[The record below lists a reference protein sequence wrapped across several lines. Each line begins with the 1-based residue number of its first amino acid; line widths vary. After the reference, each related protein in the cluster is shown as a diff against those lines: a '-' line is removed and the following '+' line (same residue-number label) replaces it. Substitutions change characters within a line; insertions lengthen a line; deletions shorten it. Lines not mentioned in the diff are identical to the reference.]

1 MKNRSE
7 AAALAKH
14 ISACLGDYVPSQ
26 KSGSANT
33 LKAYQDS
40 IGLYLQF
47 LEQGGVSSREFD
59 ASCFGRDRIEQWLS
73 WLRTERGC
81 QPGTC
86 NNRLASI
93 RTFLKY
99 LGHKEVR
106 FLHLYQESMEIDRLK
121 VQKKKVEGLSRPAV
135 KALLAAPD
143 QGTAMGRRDLVLM
156 LVLYSTA
163 ARIDEVL
170 SMKVGQL
177 HLDSAKPYVN
187 IIGKGN
193 KVRTLYLLPRTV
205 AHLEKYLLDFHGNT
219 PSPEAYVFYSRNT
232 GIYGKLTAAAADK
245 MFKKHA
251 VKAHG
256 SCADVPLK
264 LHAHQFRHAK
274 ASHWL
279 EDGMNIVQISFLL
292 GHEQLDTTMVYL
304 DITTEDEAKA
314 LATLEGEGDSKVE
327 KKWKNRDGSLREF
340 CGLPAKRS

>member
-14 ISACLGDYVPSQ
+14 ISAFLGDYVPSQ

-106 FLHLYQESMEIDRLK
+106 FLHLYQE
-121 VQKKKVEGLSRPAV
+121 LS
-135 KALLAAPD
+135 L
-143 QGTAMGRRDLVLM
+143 
-156 LVLYSTA
+156 
-163 ARIDEVL
+163 I
-170 SMKVGQL
+170 
-177 HLDSAKPYVN
+177 H
-187 IIGKGN
+187 I
-193 KVRTLYLLPRTV
+193 
-205 AHLEKYLLDFHGNT
+205 
-219 PSPEAYVFYSRNT
+219 
-232 GIYGKLTAAAADK
+232 
-245 MFKKHA
+245 
-251 VKAHG
+251 
-256 SCADVPLK
+256 
-264 LHAHQFRHAK
+264 
-274 ASHWL
+274 
-279 EDGMNIVQISFLL
+279 
-292 GHEQLDTTMVYL
+292 
-304 DITTEDEAKA
+304 
-314 LATLEGEGDSKVE
+314 
-327 KKWKNRDGSLREF
+327 
-340 CGLPAKRS
+340 

>member
-1 MKNRSE
+1 M
-7 AAALAKH
+7 
-14 ISACLGDYVPSQ
+14 
-26 KSGSANT
+26 
-33 LKAYQDS
+33 
-40 IGLYLQF
+40 
-47 LEQGGVSSREFD
+47 EFD

-121 VQKKKVEGLSRPAV
+121 VQKKKWKASPVRLSKPC
-135 KALLAAPD
+135 LLP
-143 QGTAMGRRDLVLM
+143 GPGHTAMGRRDLVLM

-163 ARIDEVL
+163 AKIDEVL

-256 SCADVPLK
+256 SCAD
-264 LHAHQFRHAK
+264 AA
-274 ASHWL
+274 
-279 EDGMNIVQISFLL
+279 L
-292 GHEQLDTTMVYL
+292 GSCTL
-304 DITTEDEAKA
+304 INS
-314 LATLEGEGDSKVE
+314 ATRRPPTG
-327 KKWKNRDGSLREF
+327 WKT
-340 CGLPAKRS
+340 A

>member
-14 ISACLGDYVPSQ
+14 ISAFLGDYVPSQ

-163 ARIDEVL
+163 ARIEEVL

-177 HLDSAKPYVN
+177 QLDSAKPYVKHHWE
-187 IIGKGN
+187 GK
-193 KVRTLYLLPRTV
+193 
-205 AHLEKYLLDFHGNT
+205 
-219 PSPEAYVFYSRNT
+219 
-232 GIYGKLTAAAADK
+232 
-245 MFKKHA
+245 
-251 VKAHG
+251 
-256 SCADVPLK
+256 
-264 LHAHQFRHAK
+264 
-274 ASHWL
+274 
-279 EDGMNIVQISFLL
+279 
-292 GHEQLDTTMVYL
+292 
-304 DITTEDEAKA
+304 
-314 LATLEGEGDSKVE
+314 
-327 KKWKNRDGSLREF
+327 
-340 CGLPAKRS
+340 